1 MSDNDRETIS
11 LEDYDRYTRRDIVKD
26 VLITIVLIVLFF
38 AYWAAMLLLASLIL
52 INVWHVS
59 LERIWIYAGILTVL
73 TSAGYV
79 YSLVKKRRKGIH

>member
-11 LEDYDRYTRRDIVKD
+11 LEEYDRYTRRDIVKD

-38 AYWAAMLLLASLIL
+38 VYWAAMLLLASLIL
-52 INVWHVS
+52 INVWRVS